1 MFKKVILFLHRW
13 LGLISGLVVLVLS
26 ITGAIFVFEKEI
38 SHWLRKDVLYV
49 EQVQQQ
55 RLSMEEM
62 YERTADALNATSLPY
77 GLVTYQIEEQAWS
90 AFSFVRNPEP
100 SWTYFGS
107 IAEYNS
113 AYVNP
118 YTGETLAVVDEK
130 KDFFQ
135 IVKGIHWSLLLATP
149 IGQPIVVWSTV
160 IFIVLLISGLILWW
174 PKKWNKAGKNKSFKV
189 KWNSTWRRVNY
200 DLHNVIGFYA
210 LLLALIVGFTG
221 LYWAFPF
228 AKKTLHFL
236 GTGEFKLP
244 DTQNTEVASAPPVS
258 PQNASG
264 SPLEVAYQNAWEE
277 FPEAYSIAFITPKDS
292 AGTIKAIV
300 RGSGKT
306 YYERSEMKFD
316 QYSGEVLHVD
326 AYEDKNAGE
335 KLLAMNYD
343 IHVGAIGGIP
353 GKILAFLICII
364 SASLP
369 VTGFIIWFDKK
380 RRGKSQKSKPSFYTR
395 ISGNSRKKKNK
406 QSELVET

>member
-13 LGLISGLVVLVLS
+13 LGLVSGLVVLVLS

-38 SHWLRKDVLYV
+38 SHWLRKDVMYV
-49 EQVQQQ
+49 ENEQH
-55 RLSMEEM
+55 RLSMDEM
-62 YERTADALNATSLPY
+62 YTRTAEALETPQLYY
-77 GLVTYQIEEQAWS
+77 GLTTYRDKEQAWS

-107 IAEYNS
+107 IAEYKS
-113 AYVNP
+113 AYINP
-118 YTGETLAVVDEK
+118 YTGEALAVIDEE

-149 IGQPIVVWSTV
+149 IGQPIVAWSTV

-189 KWNSTWRRVNY
+189 KWGAKWRRVNY
-200 DLHNVIGFYA
+200 DLHNVLGFYA

-236 GTGEFKLP
+236 GTGEFRLP
-244 DTQNTEVASAPPVS
+244 KTSTPQVASAPPASSHSKS
-258 PQNASG
+258 PM
-264 SPLEVAYQNAWEE
+264 EVAYQNAWSE
-277 FPEAYSIAFITPKDS
+277 FPEAYSIAFITPGDS
-292 AGTIKAIV
+292 AGTINAIV
-300 RGSGKT
+300 RGDGKT

-316 QYSGEVLHVD
+316 QYTGEVLHVD

-335 KLLAMNYD
+335 KLLLMNYD

-353 GKILAFLICII
+353 GKILAFLICLI

-380 RRGKSQKSKPSFYTR
+380 KRSRVGKTQPEWYKNTSRRR
-395 ISGNSRKKKNK
+395 KNK
-406 QSELVET
+406 HSGKAELIEA